1 MYQTML
7 WWGLGEKIEAVC
19 EDIKDIKICAS
30 PLPDP
35 MQPSCFIGFEE
46 VFSSVGARVCMNV
59 HVRASERLYLLLRWA
74 KL

>member
-1 MYQTML
+1 MYQVML

-35 MQPSCFIGFEE
+35 M
-46 VFSSVGARVCMNV
+46 
-59 HVRASERLYLLLRWA
+59 
-74 KL
+74 